1 MSKFHEGY
9 NVEESTRSDGIEQI
23 AALAAKYPELAAAFR
38 GHSKQDGPGPLVPPM
53 TLMVYFRDGRWRAS
67 LSSTESART
76 CYFKV
81 EDILGLFEGL
91 EKAILTG
98 EFERV
103 AKKGK

>member
-9 NVEESTRSDGIEQI
+9 DAGDVTRPDGVEQI
-23 AALAAKYPELAAAFR
+23 AALAQAYPELAAAFR
-38 GHSKQDGPGPLVPPM
+38 GHSKLDGPGPLVPPM

-67 LSSTESART
+67 LSSTESSRT

-81 EDILGLFEGL
+81 ESILGLFEGL

-103 AKKGK
+103 AKKAK